1 MDRNLWRKWQ
11 NFDTSH
17 TTSLHGDLRLMAIS
31 GSYARLHNLLTK
43 LRCLLTRVEGE
54 DGYFEKDLEHEPD
67 TVVLQVARNL
77 AKHFVAING
86 LLPARCRVDGTYL
99 HNTFERWLW
108 KSGDWEFM
116 NLVTNE
122 LKHFW
127 VSVTAPARRAVFKK
141 WPPHHFAYIGFVD
154 DLSPF
159 NSRIRIRP
167 SYFIEDMYCRTV
179 CVLNDMHVIRTWT
192 EENILLNYSFLI
204 WF

>member
-1 MDRNLWRKWQ
+1 MSCLAP
-11 NFDTSH
+11 
-17 TTSLHGDLRLMAIS
+17 SLHPPT
-31 GSYARLHNLLTK
+31 NLFVNPSVNIWNSQYVSEHLTK
-43 LRCLLTRVEGE
+43 HF
-54 DGYFEKDLEHEPD
+54 DG
-67 TVVLQVARNL
+67 NL